1 MQTLPE
7 GLVKSMG
14 GHSKNMD
21 TFGIYGHEV
30 QGDAELTA
38 RLIQDRFTDLLS
50 NSGKQGQNKVKSP
63 NTQKQNPN
71 KPHN

>member
-1 MQTLPE
+1 
-7 GLVKSMG
+7 
-14 GHSKNMD
+14 MD

-38 RLIQDRFTDLLS
+38 QLIQDRFTDLLS
-50 NSGKQGQNKVKSP
+50 DSGKQSQNKVKSP

>member
-1 MQTLPE
+1 
-7 GLVKSMG
+7 MG

-50 NSGKQGQNKVKSP
+50 DSGKQGQKSKHP
-63 NTQKQNPN
+63 KT
-71 KPHN
+71 KPQQTA